1 MYKVLF
7 FDTENA
13 TRSIL
18 AEAILNKR
26 GAGRFEAFSAGSH
39 PVEQINPKAIEVL
52 VKAQLSTENLY
63 SKSVASLEEQVGSDF
78 DFIFVLCDKAVETC
92 PVLADHTITSVWDL
106 ESPYEHDD
114 IDVIHNILQ
123 ALDSRINLLMQLPIE
138 KLEHL
143 KLVQEVKN
151 I

>member
-7 FDTENA
+7 FDKENA

-26 GAGRFEAFSAGSH
+26 GAGRFEAYSAGSC
-39 PVEQINPKAIEVL
+39 PVDQVNPKALDALE
-52 VKAQLSTENLY
+52 KANLPTVGLE
-63 SKSVASLEEQVGSDF
+63 SQSVDELAAKVGKDF
-78 DFIFVLCDKAVETC
+78 DFIFVLCDKAVEEM

-106 ESPYEHDD
+106 ESPYDHDD
-114 IDVIHNILQ
+114 VDVIHAILQ
-123 ALDSRINLLMQLPIE
+123 ALDSRINLLMQLPVE

-143 KLVQEVKN
+143 KLVQAVKN